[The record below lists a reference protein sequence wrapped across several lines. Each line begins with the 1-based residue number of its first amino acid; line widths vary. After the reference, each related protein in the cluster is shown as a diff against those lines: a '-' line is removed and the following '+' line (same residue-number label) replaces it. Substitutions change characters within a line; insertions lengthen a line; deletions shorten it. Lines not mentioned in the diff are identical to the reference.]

1 MSEATEETFNLSYL
15 YSLSPRLSLGSE
27 RDIILYGASCH
38 AGARLCR
45 SPGVSLALHPICR
58 VLATTGRPA
67 VRMRSPRLGPHTLL
81 AATAQPAHR
90 TPKGPPCLV
99 PGRSTK
105 PSAHRHISI
114 SFSLFAPSL
123 FPLSSGPSPLC
134 RHFSPFSDFPDRL
147 RLLLWWM
154 SLIISFQSQEEERG
168 GSQFRTIALT
178 GETVSPW
185 LPRGNGAE
193 MDSCYEHRGGD
204 NWWCL
209 LAQWLHSAS
218 PRWIVVSLPGWAE
231 PLQGPHS
238 ASLTKPAEQTKCH
251 SWSALEEV
259 RPCAA
264 QLLLWQCALPLL
276 SLPFCAA
283 LPRAHTA
290 SCQTLAGQ
298 EVSLMLLKMNKAG
311 STCSWITAKTTV
323 WNILYIRDGGDKE
336 EQADHW

>member
-251 SWSALEEV
+251 SWSALAMKKYGLV
-259 RPCAA
+259 PLSCYYGSVLCLCSA
-264 QLLLWQCALPLL
+264 CPSVLL
-276 SLPFCAA
+276 SHVPTQPHAKHWLVRRSVWCFSKWTKPVQLVAESQHNNSME
-283 LPRAHTA
+283 HT
-290 SCQTLAGQ
+290 
-298 EVSLMLLKMNKAG
+298 V
-311 STCSWITAKTTV
+311 
-323 WNILYIRDGGDKE
+323 Y
-336 EQADHW
+336 